1 MKISARNIIK
11 GKIASVEKGAVNG
24 IVAIECGGKTIKA
37 DITNEAIDSLGLAVG
52 KEAYAVIKASSVMV
66 ATGNEAITGLSARNQ
81 LYGTITDIKEGAV
94 NGHVTID
101 LGCAGASIKASITNE
116 AINQLGLKVGE
127 KAMAVIKSTDV
138 MVAVD

>member
-1 MKISARNIIK
+1 MKLSARNMIK
-11 GKIASVEKGAVNG
+11 GTVSAVNKGAVNG
-24 IVAIECGGKTIKA
+24 IVTIDCGGKTIKA
-37 DITNEAIDSLGLAVG
+37 DITNEAIDSLGLAEG

-66 ATGNEAITGLSARNQ
+66 ATGNEAIAGLSARNQ
-81 LYGTITDIKEGAV
+81 LFGTITDVKEGAV

-101 LGCAGASIKASITNE
+101 LGCAGASIKASITND
-116 AINQLGLKVGE
+116 AINDLGLKVGD